1 VYAANRR
8 DFLMGRR
15 RRERPQ
21 RLAEKLRQVRERLG
35 LSQAEMIRAMG
46 LNDRLTKS
54 EISAFERGTHEPSL
68 LVLLAYC
75 EAANIYLE
83 ALVKDTVNL
92 PMRLPAAKKYEG
104 ISKLG
109 SK

>member
-1 VYAANRR
+1 
-8 DFLMGRR
+8 MGRR

-21 RLAEKLRQVRERLG
+21 HLAEKLRQVRERLG

-92 PMRLPAAKKYEG
+92 PMRLPAVKKHEG